1 MDLRRVFGMPVL
13 TLLLGG
19 YSLVANTLQ
28 TTPRAG
34 GQALIKRPGTFN
46 SPNGKCEA
54 ALKTS
59 ERGGFLILTTGK
71 NVRISVNDVTGM
83 IWASD
88 KTLVYT
94 TSPIYGKPGMYVFDC
109 NSNHMK
115 RIVSPGTITKAY
127 PDGADYFELQGISRG
142 NPPIVHFYY
151 VPDVD
156 KADFNKFRMP
166 AYFFQVRLDG
176 TDRKKAE

>member
-19 YSLVANTLQ
+19 YSLVANTSQ

-59 ERGGFLILTTGK
+59 ESGGFLILTTGK
-71 NVRISVNDVTGM
+71 NVRISVNDFTC
-83 IWASD
+83 IILPSD

-94 TSPIYGKPGMYVFDC
+94 TIPIYCKPAIYIFGLRPG
-109 NSNHMK
+109 HM
-115 RIVSPGTITKAY
+115 
-127 PDGADYFELQGISRG
+127 
-142 NPPIVHFYY
+142 
-151 VPDVD
+151 
-156 KADFNKFRMP
+156 
-166 AYFFQVRLDG
+166 
-176 TDRKKAE
+176 

>member
-71 NVRISVNDVTGM
+71 NVRISLNDVTGT

-88 KTLVYT
+88 KTLA
-94 TSPIYGKPGMYVFDC
+94 SPTRPM
-109 NSNHMK
+109 S
-115 RIVSPGTITKAY
+115 A
-127 PDGADYFELQGISRG
+127 
-142 NPPIVHFYY
+142 NP
-151 VPDVD
+151 
-156 KADFNKFRMP
+156 
-166 AYFFQVRLDG
+166 
-176 TDRKKAE
+176 T